1 MLVIDEA
8 QAITIGKTGDTGY
21 IETVAADFLD
31 LAYKLTD
38 CLRSIETGDVRL
50 ASFQEIVCKT
60 TIKRLL
66 QIGFEFISWT
76 SKRRT
81 CILLGM
87 FPADFI
93 KALAIG

>member
-1 MLVIDEA
+1 MLIIDEA
-8 QAITIGKTGDTGY
+8 QAITIGKTGDAGY
-21 IETVAADFLD
+21 IETVAADFLY
-31 LAYKLTD
+31 LAYKLAD
-38 CLRSIETGDVRL
+38 CLRSIETCYVRL
-50 ASFQEIVCKT
+50 ASFQEIVGKT

-76 SKRRT
+76 SKRWA

-93 KALAIG
+93 KTLAIG